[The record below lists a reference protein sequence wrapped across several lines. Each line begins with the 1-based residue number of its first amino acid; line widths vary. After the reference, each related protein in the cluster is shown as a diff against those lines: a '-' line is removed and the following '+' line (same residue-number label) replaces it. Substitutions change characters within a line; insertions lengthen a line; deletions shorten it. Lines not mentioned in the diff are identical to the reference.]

1 VFVDFAAR
9 KPVHMPRALND
20 SRIILGLCLLVLA
33 PTVGFAARQQPGT
46 PTTVFDVESVGPKVG
61 EALPLFSL
69 QDQSSRTRSLKS
81 LLGPEGAVIVFFRS
95 ADW

>member
-1 VFVDFAAR
+1 
-9 KPVHMPRALND
+9 MPRTLND
-20 SRIILGLCLLVLA
+20 SRIILGLCLLILA
-33 PTVGFAARQQPGT
+33 PTVGFADRQQPGT
-46 PTTVFDVESVGPKVG
+46 PAPVFDVESVGPKVG

-69 QDQSSRTRSLKS
+69 QDQGGRTRSLES

>member
-1 VFVDFAAR
+1 MR
-9 KPVHMPRALND
+9 RALND

-46 PTTVFDVESVGPKVG
+46 PASSVDVETVGPKVG

-69 QDQSSRTRSLKS
+69 QDQSGRTQSLKS
-81 LLGPEGAVIVFFRS
+81 VLGPEGAVIVFFRS

>member
-1 VFVDFAAR
+1 MR
-9 KPVHMPRALND
+9 RALND

-33 PTVGFAARQQPGT
+33 PTVGFAARQQLGT
-46 PTTVFDVESVGPKVG
+46 PALSVDVEALGPKVG

-69 QDQSSRTRSLKS
+69 QDQSGRTRSLKS